1 MFSGHFGNTVLSV
14 AIGASIGLADAAGF
28 FYTARLF
35 IVNAT
40 GAKRAV
46 AGIAEGARL
55 VLFVALV
62 LLLWRTKTVPVLWL
76 LCSAIAVSLAGK
88 FLFIVKGLKP

>member
-14 AIGASIGLADAAGF
+14 GMGAAIGLADAAGF

-35 IVNAT
+35 IINAT
-40 GAKRAV
+40 PAKRAV

-55 VLFVALV
+55 ILFVALV
-62 LLLWRTKTVPVLWL
+62 LLLWRTRIVPVLWL
-76 LCSAIAVSLAGK
+76 VCSAIAVSLAGK
-88 FLFIVKGLKP
+88 ILFIVKGLKP

>member
-1 MFSGHFGNTVLSV
+1 MFSEHFGNTVLSV
-14 AIGASIGLADAAGF
+14 GIGAVIGLADAAGF

-40 GAKRAV
+40 STKRAI
-46 AGIAEGARL
+46 AGIAEGVRL

-62 LLLWRTKTVPVLWL
+62 LFLWHMKIVPILWL
-76 LCSAIAVSLAGK
+76 LCCAIAVSLAGK
-88 FLFIVKGLKP
+88 LLFIFKGLKP